1 MTTIPAKPRPM
12 NYLKLMLICV
22 VVGLI
27 GGGVAATA
35 SALGL
40 LAMPL
45 AYAGVMLV
53 GGGVGLWLSW
63 RWWVGVDEA
72 VREAHKTSWFW
83 GGSTAL
89 ILVGAIALGFF
100 GITQGD
106 AAEQYGLT
114 RREAGLLFA
123 GMTLTVGLLITGYG
137 VCWAG
142 WWFTRSR

>member
-1 MTTIPAKPRPM
+1 MTETRPKRRPIGF
-12 NYLKLMLICV
+12 LKLLLICGV
-22 VVGLI
+22 IGLV
-27 GGGVAATA
+27 GGVVAAA
-35 SALGL
+35 AGALGW
-40 LAMPL
+40 MSTPL
-45 AYAGVMLV
+45 AYAAVMLV

-63 RWWVGVDEA
+63 RWWVSVDEA

-89 ILVGAIALGFF
+89 IPAAAIALGLF
-100 GITQGD
+100 GIAQGE
-106 AAEQYGLT
+106 APEMYGVT
-114 RREAGLLFA
+114 REEAHLLFT